1 MVVRVVCGGVFRCV
15 HMCVYVCSG
24 ACVRVVGGAWS
35 VVVLT
40 GRLSVWWSRSVCVHV
55 CGGADIKA
63 RSSHLNQHVNQNA
76 SRQRQ
81 RKSTCARAFRRPCGC
96 SCVRVQKDTNEKRN
110 K

>member
-15 HMCVYVCSG
+15 HMCVYACSG

-35 VVVLT
+35 VVVLM
-40 GRLSVWWSRSVCVHV
+40 SVCVHV

-63 RSSHLNQHVNQNA
+63 RCSHLNQHVNQNA